1 MERDEGTTLPG
12 RFHSNAGEPF
22 PLYHPLADAAGWR
35 GADVVECDSED
46 RLVAIGF
53 AVRVDGGTAV
63 LVANVTPRPQDVVV
77 GPLEG
82 PVSLRRLNE
91 TTAAA
96 AGSDAASFR
105 AAVEP
110 AEAAGELVLR
120 LERYEVVRVDP
131 AG

>member
-1 MERDEGTTLPG
+1 MI
-12 RFHSNAGEPF
+12 
-22 PLYHPLADAAGWR
+22 
-35 GADVVECDSED
+35 ECESED

-53 AVRVDGGTAV
+53 AVQADGGTAV
-63 LVANVTPRPQDVVV
+63 LVANVTPLAQDVVI
-77 GPLEG
+77 GPLGG

-96 AGSDAASFR
+96 AGSAPESFR

-110 AEAAGELVLR
+110 VEVSGDLVLR
-120 LERYEVVRVDP
+120 LEPYEVVRVDP